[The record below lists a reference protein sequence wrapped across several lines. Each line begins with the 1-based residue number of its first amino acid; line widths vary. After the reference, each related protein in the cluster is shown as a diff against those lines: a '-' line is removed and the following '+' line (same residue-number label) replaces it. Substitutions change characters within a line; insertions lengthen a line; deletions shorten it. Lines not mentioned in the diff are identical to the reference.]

1 MSIRR
6 GTIGIG
12 QEKERKEGN
21 REETKSESEGKEG
34 VLGATNGEVTKGR
47 LGDSDWENQVDKD
60 EEKGIWGLVRWESWA
75 KGKKVSLNRTW
86 QAI

>member
-60 EEKGIWGLVRWESWA
+60 EEKGI
-75 KGKKVSLNRTW
+75 
-86 QAI
+86 

>member
-21 REETKSESEGKEG
+21 REETKSESDRKGG

-60 EEKGIWGLVRWESWA
+60 EEKGI
-75 KGKKVSLNRTW
+75 
-86 QAI
+86 